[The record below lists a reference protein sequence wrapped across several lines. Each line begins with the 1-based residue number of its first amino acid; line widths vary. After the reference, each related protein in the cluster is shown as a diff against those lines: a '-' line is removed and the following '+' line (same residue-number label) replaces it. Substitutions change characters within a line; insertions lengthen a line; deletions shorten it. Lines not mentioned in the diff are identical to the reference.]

1 MKKIISSLLLSS
13 ICFSPFIGASTQEG
27 ERFLQSE
34 EVVKSAI
41 YGHIDAK
48 GLKALID
55 ARIPHTLLD
64 ARGDKW
70 HDGNII
76 PGAILASYENTQQD
90 LELIIPQKDGLVV
103 VYCFSFTCPLSPRL
117 AQKLVEWG
125 YTNVIEYPAGLK
137 EWRDIANYP
146 VESIRESR

>member
-1 MKKIISSLLLSS
+1 MKKYIYSLLLAS
-13 ICFSPFIGASTQEG
+13 ICFSPFVAFANSG

-34 EVVKSAI
+34 EAVKTAL

-48 GLKALID
+48 GLKALLD
-55 ARIPHTLLD
+55 SKTPLVLLD

-76 PGAILASYENTQQD
+76 PGAILASYENSEE
-90 LELIIPQKDGLVV
+90 ELKMLISSKDCLVV
-103 VYCFSFTCPLSPRL
+103 VYCFSFTCPLSSRL

-125 YTNVIEYPAGLK
+125 YTNVVEYPAGLK
-137 EWRDIANYP
+137 EWRDVAHYP
-146 VESIRESR
+146 VGSIQ

>member
-1 MKKIISSLLLSS
+1 MKKTLFSLLLVTF
-13 ICFSPFIGASTQEG
+13 CFFSFIEAVVEG

-34 EVVKSAI
+34 EAVKLAK

-55 ARIPHTLLD
+55 SQIPFILLD
-64 ARGDKW
+64 ARGQNW

-76 PGAILASYENTQQD
+76 PGAKLASYETSEEE
-90 LELIIPQKDGLVV
+90 LALIIPDSDTLVV
-103 VYCFSFTCPLSPRL
+103 VYCFSFTCPLSTKL
-117 AQKLVEWG
+117 AQNLVEWG
-125 YTNVIEYPAGLK
+125 YKNVVEYPAGLK

-146 VESIRESR
+146 VAAIR